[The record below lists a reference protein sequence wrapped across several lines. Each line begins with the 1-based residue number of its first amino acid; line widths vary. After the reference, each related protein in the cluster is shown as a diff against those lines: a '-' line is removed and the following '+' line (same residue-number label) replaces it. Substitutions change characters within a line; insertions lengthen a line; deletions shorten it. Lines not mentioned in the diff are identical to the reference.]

1 VCVIKIGRKY
11 LPNNNLHLITTNLV
25 LELKNPTH
33 TLQPKLEFQPIIGTI
48 NQYSFRISLNET
60 VGISEHENT
69 NHYGLVSKTKQTVNN
84 RQYLYQRT
92 LLAHIQTSVCQLS
105 VVRQIDQTIA
115 NKKAYELLVLNQ
127 AHLRSIEINEP
138 AAGLFVKLGDLVK
151 VGTLLGKGIK
161 SPYSGQIYQITD
173 DKILIRLG
181 QPVLISKGTI
191 LHVENGALIKKGDR
205 LATLIYE
212 KLKTTD
218 IVQGLPKV
226 EEILEA
232 RKIINT
238 ALLAPCPGYAYVCS
252 DESSEK
258 SVQIISKNL
267 EVARFKLPDTLK
279 VKFANGSFVDLGEP
293 LTDGII
299 SPHAKLE
306 ILFAYYRKHYN
317 NYDACKLSF
326 KYLQLFLV
334 QEIQATY
341 RSQGVDID
349 NKHIEIIVKQ
359 MTRKISIETSGTTT
373 LLPGEVLNFQQIE
386 GLVKAAEL
394 NGGTAPS
401 YTPNFIRINKSFF
414 K

>member
-1 VCVIKIGRKY
+1 
-11 LPNNNLHLITTNLV
+11 
-25 LELKNPTH
+25 
-33 TLQPKLEFQPIIGTI
+33 
-48 NQYSFRISLNET
+48 
-60 VGISEHENT
+60 
-69 NHYGLVSKTKQTVNN
+69 
-84 RQYLYQRT
+84 
-92 LLAHIQTSVCQLS
+92 
-105 VVRQIDQTIA
+105 
-115 NKKAYELLVLNQ
+115 
-127 AHLRSIEINEP
+127 
-138 AAGLFVKLGDLVK
+138 
-151 VGTLLGKGIK
+151 
-161 SPYSGQIYQITD
+161 
-173 DKILIRLG
+173 
-181 QPVLISKGTI
+181 
-191 LHVENGALIKKGDR
+191 
-205 LATLIYE
+205 
-212 KLKTTD
+212 
-218 IVQGLPKV
+218 
-226 EEILEA
+226 
-232 RKIINT
+232 
-238 ALLAPCPGYAYVCS
+238 LAPCPGYAYVCS

-401 YTPNFIRINKSFF
+401 YTPILLGLQKRH
-414 K
+414 